1 MVTPAKDPLR
11 RRGRRR
17 RGAEP
22 ARADSHG
29 AEPAASPDSATELAR
44 DLESGHPGWVI
55 LWRRWARR
63 YWAFPLWTA
72 DVPAPIEARHV
83 QDLLAQM
90 NEVELQH
97 SPPGI
102 DD

>member
-17 RGAEP
+17 RGADL
-22 ARADSHG
+22 ARTDPHG

-44 DLESGHPGWVI
+44 DLESRHPGWVI

-63 YWAFPLWTA
+63 YWAFPLWIA
-72 DVPAPIEARHV
+72 NAPEPIESRHV

-90 NEVELQH
+90 NDIELQH
-97 SPPGI
+97 SPPATNG
-102 DD
+102 

>member
-1 MVTPAKDPLR
+1 M
-11 RRGRRR
+11 
-17 RGAEP
+17 
-22 ARADSHG
+22 
-29 AEPAASPDSATELAR
+29 AS
-44 DLESGHPGWVI
+44 DLESRHPGWVI
-55 LWRRWARR
+55 LWRHWARR

-72 DVPAPIEARHV
+72 DAPAPIEARHV
-83 QDLLAQM
+83 QDLLTQM